1 MRRSKSFEPLTP
13 RAAHGFLTSI
23 YLSQSCL
30 VCLFV
35 CLFLLTSPKRRD
47 CLAISRIICM
57 EKTVAFRIQTISS
70 FEVWKRKK
78 NRPCFSQTFLCVRG
92 SFEEALEG
100 FCSMLARASV
110 TFSIK

>member
-35 CLFLLTSPKRRD
+35 CLFFLLTSPKRRD
-47 CLAISRIICM
+47 CLALSRIICM

-70 FEVWKRKK
+70 FELWKRKK
-78 NRPCFSQTFLCVRG
+78 TDLS
-92 SFEEALEG
+92 
-100 FCSMLARASV
+100 SV
-110 TFSIK
+110 KRFYVSGVVMRRLQKVFA

>member
-1 MRRSKSFEPLTP
+1 M
-13 RAAHGFLTSI
+13 
-23 YLSQSCL
+23 
-30 VCLFV
+30 
-35 CLFLLTSPKRRD
+35 
-47 CLAISRIICM
+47 
-57 EKTVAFRIQTISS
+57 AFRIQTISS
-70 FEVWKRKK
+70 FEVYKRKK

>member
-35 CLFLLTSPKRRD
+35 CLFVCFFLLTSPKRRD
-47 CLAISRIICM
+47 CLALSRIICM

-70 FEVWKRKK
+70 FELWKRKK
-78 NRPCFSQTFLCVRG
+78 TDLS
-92 SFEEALEG
+92 
-100 FCSMLARASV
+100 SV
-110 TFSIK
+110 KRFYVSGVVLRRLQKVFA